1 MNIRDQN
8 FIQAAIEK
16 NNIAAI
22 VDKADSSE
30 IKYPVAIVSYKNRY
44 DWVFKHL
51 EEHCVPFMVFVYAD
65 DFIPSGYNKYHF
77 KYGKFV
83 HITKED
89 FAKYGFHGK
98 AFSENGTFCKNTW
111 KTQAATNISFWMM
124 TFILMGTILCVRELK
139 LKESAKL

>member
-44 DWVFKHL
+44 DRVFKHL

-65 DFIPSGYNKYHF
+65 EILRNTVFM
-77 KYGKFV
+77 
-83 HITKED
+83 E
-89 FAKYGFHGK
+89 K
-98 AFSENGTFCKNTW
+98 AFRENGTFCKNIW
-111 KTQAATNISFWMM
+111 KTQESTSIFFWMM
-124 TFILMGTILCVRELK
+124 TFILMGTILCVRESK
-139 LKESAKL
+139 LKERTKL